1 MGKDRLAG
9 KVAFI
14 SGGARGMGASEAQ
27 LFIDEGAKVVISDVL
42 DDAGEQ
48 TAKRL
53 SPDGSSCRFIH
64 HDVTKEEDWEKAIAF
79 TIATFGQVDCLVNNA
94 GIFERGGILDTSLAD
109 FRRTID
115 INEIGVF
122 LGMKAVRSEEHTSE
136 LQSH

>member
-79 TIATFGQVDCLVNNA
+79 TIATFGQVDCLVNN
-94 GIFERGGILDTSLAD
+94 
-109 FRRTID
+109 
-115 INEIGVF
+115 EIGRAHV
-122 LGMKAVRSEEHTSE
+122 
-136 LQSH
+136 